1 VEILIFVALVVLAF
15 GLGACPFSLWI
26 GKAILHKDIREYGDA
41 NPGAYNVMRAGGRW
55 AFALAMFAD
64 IIKGVP
70 FVALAH
76 YYFGLPDPMVM
87 AVGLSAILGH
97 AFSPILRFAGG
108 KSLAVTAGVMVA
120 LPQHEI
126 IISVIIFILLAFL
139 FIDVDAWRVVFA
151 LSATTIYLLI
161 ARGWS
166 LEPLFILCVMAILA
180 FKHWSDLKSTRPKL
194 RGKLITWLHDRRTA
208 HAGRQ

>member
-1 VEILIFVALVVLAF
+1 VEILYFALLVVLAF

-26 GKAILHKDIREYGDA
+26 GKALLHSDIRNFGDA

-55 AFALAMFAD
+55 TFALAMAAD
-64 IIKGVP
+64 IGKGVP

-76 YYFGLPDPMVM
+76 YYFGLPEAMVI

-97 AFSPILRFAGG
+97 AYSPILHFAGG

-126 IISVIIFILLAFL
+126 IISVLIFMFLAFL
-139 FIDVDAWRVVFA
+139 FIDVDAWKVMFA
-151 LSATTIYLLI
+151 LSAATIYLII
-161 ARGWS
+161 AKGLS
-166 LEPLFILCVMAILA
+166 LEPLFTICVMAILA
-180 FKHWSDLKSTRPKL
+180 VKHWSDLKTTRPRL
-194 RGKLITWLHDRRTA
+194 GGKLITWLHDRRAA
-208 HAGRQ
+208 HEGRQ